1 MAKGRSLHI
10 GLNRVDANSYGGWDG
25 QLTACEAD
33 ANDMSAMAEGLGY
46 ETHKLLTADAT
57 SSAILEELAQAV
69 TELEDGDIFLLT
81 YSGHGG
87 QVPDANSDEPDR
99 MDETWV
105 SYDRQ
110 IVDDELYAAFGTFA
124 TGVRIAVLSDSCHS
138 GTVTRAVLDAVQ
150 PDAMSAALSSQNSP
164 ASLMKAMPAEVCD
177 RDYQARK
184 ADYDRIQQQ
193 VKAFDK
199 TEIGASVILVSGCQD
214 NQTSADGDRNGLFTQ
229 TLREVWHDG
238 KFKGGYRKF
247 AKDIVAKM
255 PPWQTPNY
263 FMVGTPNPAFER
275 QHPFAVKT
283 GRTVLV

>member
-10 GLNRVDANSYGGWDG
+10 GLNSVDADSYGGWNG
-25 QLTACEAD
+25 QLNACEAD
-33 ANDMSAMAEGLGY
+33 ANDMAAMADGLGY
-46 ETHKLLTADAT
+46 DAHKLLTADAT
-57 SSAILEELAQAV
+57 SAAILEELAHAV
-69 TELEDGDIFLLT
+69 TDLADGDIFLLT

-87 QVPDANSDEPDR
+87 QVPDTNGDETDR

-124 TGVRIAVLSDSCHS
+124 TGVRICVLSDSCHS
-138 GTVTRAVLDAVQ
+138 GTVAKAVLDLLEPTPVNL
-150 PDAMSAALSSQNSP
+150 PGTR
-164 ASLMKAMPAEVCD
+164 AMPTDVCQ

-184 ADYDRIQQQ
+184 ADYDRIQKQ
-193 VKAFDK
+193 VKAFDQ
-199 TEIGASVILVSGCQD
+199 TDIGASVLLISGCQD

-229 TLREVWHDG
+229 TLKTVWHDG
-238 KFKGGYRKF
+238 SFKGSYKKF

-263 FMVGTPNPAFER
+263 FTAGTPNPAFER
-275 QHPFAVKT
+275 QHPFAIKA

>member
-10 GLNRVDANSYGGWDG
+10 GLNSVDPSAYGGWDG
-25 QLTACEAD
+25 KLTACEAD
-33 ANDMSAMAEGLGY
+33 AGDMAAIADGLGY
-46 ETHKLLTADAT
+46 DAHKLLTAEAT
-57 SSAILEELAQAV
+57 SSAILEELAHAV

-87 QVPDANSDEPDR
+87 QVPDSNGDEPDR

-124 TGVRIAVLSDSCHS
+124 TGVRICVLSDSCHS
-138 GTVTRAVLDAVQ
+138 GTVAKAVLDLLEPTPVSV
-150 PDAMSAALSSQNSP
+150 PGT
-164 ASLMKAMPAEVCD
+164 KAMPSDVCE

-184 ADYDRIQQQ
+184 ADYDRIQKQ
-193 VKAFDK
+193 VKAFDQ
-199 TEIGASVILVSGCQD
+199 TDIGASVLLISGCQD

-229 TLREVWHDG
+229 MLRQVWDDG
-238 KFKGGYRKF
+238 AFKGSYKKF

-263 FMVGTPNPAFER
+263 FTAGTPSPAFER
-275 QHPFAVKT
+275 QHPFAIKA

>member
-10 GLNRVDANSYGGWDG
+10 GLNSVDPSAYGGWDG
-25 QLTACEAD
+25 QLKACEAD
-33 ANDMSAMAEGLGY
+33 ANDMAAIAEGLGY
-46 ETHKLLTADAT
+46 ETRKLLTADAT

-69 TELEDGDIFLLT
+69 TDLGDGDIFLLT

-87 QVPDANSDEPDR
+87 QVPDSNGDEPDR

-138 GTVTRAVLDAVQ
+138 GSVVKAVLDAVQ
-150 PDAMSAALSSQNSP
+150 PDALSAALDSQDSP
-164 ASLMKAMPAEVCD
+164 ASLMKAMPADVCE
-177 RDYQARK
+177 RDYQSRK

-199 TEIGASVILVSGCQD
+199 TDIGASVLLISGCQD

-229 TLREVWHDG
+229 TLRQVWHDG
-238 KFKGGYRKF
+238 KFKGSYKKF
-247 AKDIVAKM
+247 SKDIVAKM

-263 FMVGTPNPAFER
+263 FTAGTPSPAFER
-275 QHPFAVKT
+275 QHPFAIKA